1 MAKSRWKSF
10 TNGAVRMC
18 ISGKDNVWLR
28 TEWDVRKSEL
38 PAAVMNQLNV
48 SYPSW
53 KIDDAEYVET
63 PSGAWFV
70 IELEKGE
77 AEVEIKL
84 SADGVI
90 LK

>member
-1 MAKSRWKSF
+1 MYFS
-10 TNGAVRMC
+10 
-18 ISGKDNVWLR
+18 KDNVWLR

-53 KIDDAEYVET
+53 EIDDAEYVET

>member
-1 MAKSRWKSF
+1 
-10 TNGAVRMC
+10 
-18 ISGKDNVWLR
+18 
-28 TEWDVRKSEL
+28 
-38 PAAVMNQLNV
+38 MNQLNV

-53 KIDDAEYVET
+53 EIDDAEYVET
-63 PSGAWFV
+63 PSGAWFE